1 MENDTLQRESWW
13 NRNWKWFVPT
23 GCLTLLVIA
32 GLVIGGIVYSVSSF
46 MKNSDVYVHSL
57 EMAQKNPEVTSKIGS
72 PIVTDGIAQ
81 GNISINNDVGDANL
95 TIPVKGSKGSGSIQV
110 VAQKTGKEWE
120 YQVMSFQSD
129 DESSEPINLLEKS
142 N

>member
-1 MENDTLQRESWW
+1 M
-13 NRNWKWFVPT
+13 PT
-23 GCLTLLVIA
+23 GCLTLIVIA
-32 GLVIGGIVYSVSSF
+32 GLIIGGIVYSVSSF
-46 MKNSDVYVHSL
+46 MKSSDVYVHSI
-57 EMAQKNPEVTSKIGS
+57 EVAQKNTEVTSKIGS

-81 GNISINNDVGDANL
+81 GNISINNNVGDANL
-95 TIPVKGSKGSGSIQV
+95 TIPVKGNKGSGSIQV
-110 VAQKTGKEWE
+110 VAHKAGKEWE

>member
-1 MENDTLQRESWW
+1 MENNTLQRESWW

-23 GCLTLLVIA
+23 GCLTLLVIF
-32 GLVIGGIVYSVSSF
+32 GLIIGGIFYSVTSF
-46 MKNSDVYVHSL
+46 MKNSDVYVHTL
-57 EMAQKNPEVTSKIGS
+57 EVAQKNPDVTSKIGT

-81 GNISINNDVGDANL
+81 GSISINNSVGDANL
-95 TIPVKGSKGSGSIQV
+95 TIPVKGNKGSGSIQV
-110 VAQKTGKEWE
+110 VAHKTGKEWE

-129 DESSEPINLLEKS
+129 DESTEPINLLEKP

>member
-23 GCLTLLVIA
+23 GCLTLLVIV
-32 GLVIGGIVYSVSSF
+32 GLVIGGIYYSVSSF
-46 MKNSDVYVHSL
+46 MKSSDVYVHSL
-57 EMAQKNPEVTSKIGS
+57 EMAQKNPDVTSKIGN

-81 GNISINNDVGDANL
+81 GSISIDNNIGDANL
-95 TIPVKGSKGSGSIQV
+95 RIPVKGNKGSGSIQV
-110 VAQKTGKEWE
+110 VAHKTGKEWE

-129 DESSEPINLLEKS
+129 DESSEPINLLEKP